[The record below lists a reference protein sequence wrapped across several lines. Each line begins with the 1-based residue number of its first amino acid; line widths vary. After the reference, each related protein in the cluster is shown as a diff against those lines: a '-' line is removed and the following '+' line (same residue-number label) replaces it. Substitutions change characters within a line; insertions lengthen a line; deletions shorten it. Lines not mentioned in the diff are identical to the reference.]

1 MSYDMDNPASWE
13 ALSLAAQ
20 HIGMEMTHWGPDV
33 ARMEIEL
40 QDIHKNRHGIPHGG
54 YYAMM
59 LDTAMGYA
67 GAFTGNPEVKKMTMT
82 LNMSINYLSRP
93 KGTRLIASGK
103 RIGGGAKTFFTE
115 GIIVDE
121 TGEVIA
127 TGQGTFRVRSG
138 V

>member
-1 MSYDMDNPASWE
+1 MSYDMSNPASWE
-13 ALSLAAQ
+13 PLSVAAQ

-33 ARMEIEL
+33 AQMEIVL
-40 QDIHKNRHGIPHGG
+40 QEFHKNRHGIPHGG

-59 LDTAMGYA
+59 LDTAMGYC
-67 GAFTGNPEVKKMTMT
+67 GAFTGDPEDKKMTMT
-82 LNMSINYLSRP
+82 LSMNINYLSRP
-93 KGTRLIASGK
+93 KGQHLIAVGK

-115 GIIVDE
+115 GTIVDE
-121 TGEVIA
+121 TGELIA